1 MTFMGKRIL
10 GLDIQNKALAAVLV
24 NSGFKESRVE
34 AFTHIPFPETED
46 GENGLPAA
54 LDALIEEMPVSDAV
68 CIVSVPADQ
77 VSFRN
82 LKVPF
87 RQEKKIRQ
95 ILTFELEPTLPF
107 PIDDVVV
114 DFHAL
119 KLDGQGDQT
128 DLIAAVCKT
137 DSLRSIL
144 EMLAARRIQPEIVT
158 VSGFPSALCLSRLG
172 QLPESA
178 LVVDVRS
185 DSSTIFVMKSAQLSM
200 VRTLPADRAY
210 DSRIDML
217 GQNIQRTLYALEE
230 ISSHPFRPEKI
241 FVTGPALGENGIV
254 TALTRLLDVPITRI
268 DLINDIDTRLKAIP
282 SESWKPYQM
291 NNALALTLVEVIG
304 IKGLNFRQGPFAIKK
319 RWTEYRKNIITS
331 AILVAALLLIWL
343 ASASVDYFYKKN
355 QLNTLNDQI
364 TDVFQTTFPDVK
376 KIVDPLQQM
385 RVSIDELKKISLFP
399 TDGKNTVLAI
409 DVLNDISR
417 SVPADIDAKFTR
429 TVIGEDNVV
438 INGDSDTFN
447 SVDAIKSRLEQS
459 GMFQSVTIVSTTKED
474 ASNRIKFRLKL
485 TY

>member
-1 MTFMGKRIL
+1 MGKRIL

-34 AFTHIPFPETED
+34 AFTHIPFPDTEEGD
-46 GENGLPAA
+46 SGLSAA
-54 LDALIEEMPVSDAV
+54 LDAMVEEMPVADCV
-68 CIVSVPADQ
+68 CIVSVPADH
-77 VSFRN
+77 VAFRN

-87 RQEKKIRQ
+87 KQEKKIRQ
-95 ILTFELEPTLPF
+95 ILKFELEPTLPF

-119 KLDGQGDQT
+119 KLDGQGEQT
-128 DLIAAVCKT
+128 DLIAAACNASGLKT
-137 DSLRSIL
+137 IL
-144 EMLAARRIQPEIVT
+144 DLLAARRIRPEIVT
-158 VSGFPSALCLSRLG
+158 VSGFPSVLCLSRLG
-172 QLPESA
+172 NIPESA
-178 LVVDVRS
+178 LVVDVRG
-185 DSSTIFVMKSAQLSM
+185 DSSTIFVMNSGQLSM
-200 VRTLPADRAY
+200 VRTLPTDRAY
-210 DSRIDML
+210 ESRTDML

-230 ISSHPFRPEKI
+230 ISNRPYRPEQI

-268 DLINDIDTRLKAIP
+268 DLIKDIDTRIKATP

-291 NNALALTLVEVIG
+291 NNALALTLIEVIG

-331 AILVAALLLIWL
+331 GILAAALLVVWL
-343 ASASVDYFYKKN
+343 TAVSIEYFYKKN
-355 QLNTLNDQI
+355 QLDKLNDQI
-364 TDVFQTTFPDVK
+364 REIFQTTFPDVK

-385 RVSIDELKKISLFP
+385 RVSIDELRKISVYP
-399 TDGKNTVLAI
+399 TDGKNTVLVI
-409 DVLNDISR
+409 DVLNDISK
-417 SVPADIDAKFTR
+417 SIPENIDAKFTR

-447 SVDAIKSRLEQS
+447 SVDTIKNRLEQNKI
-459 GMFQSVTIVSTTKED
+459 FQSVTIVSTTKED
-474 ASNRIKFRLKL
+474 ASNRIKFRLKI

>member
-1 MTFMGKRIL
+1 MGKRIL

-34 AFTHIPFPETED
+34 AFTHIPFPDTEEGD
-46 GENGLPAA
+46 NGLSAA
-54 LDALIEEMPVSDAV
+54 LDALVEEMPVADCV
-68 CIVSVPADQ
+68 CIVSVPADH
-77 VSFRN
+77 VAFRN

-87 RQEKKIRQ
+87 KQEKKIRQ
-95 ILTFELEPTLPF
+95 ILKFELEPTLPF

-119 KLDGQGDQT
+119 KLDGQGEQT
-128 DLIAAVCKT
+128 DLIAAACNASGLKT
-137 DSLRSIL
+137 IL
-144 EMLAARRIQPEIVT
+144 DLLAARRIQPEIVT
-158 VSGFPSALCLSRLG
+158 VSGFPSVLCLSRLG
-172 QLPESA
+172 NIPESA
-178 LVVDVRS
+178 LVVDVRG
-185 DSSTIFVMKSAQLSM
+185 DSSTIFVMNSGQLSM

-210 DSRIDML
+210 ESRTDML

-230 ISSHPFRPEKI
+230 ISSRPFRPEQI

-268 DLINDIDTRLKAIP
+268 DLIKDIDTRIKATP

-291 NNALALTLVEVIG
+291 NNALALTLIEVIG

-331 AILVAALLLIWL
+331 GILAAALLVVWL
-343 ASASVDYFYKKN
+343 TAVSIEYFYKKN
-355 QLNTLNDQI
+355 QLDKLNGQI
-364 TDVFQTTFPDVK
+364 REIFQTTFPDVK

-385 RVSIDELKKISLFP
+385 RVSIDELRKISLYP
-399 TDGKNTVLAI
+399 TDGKNTVLVI
-409 DVLNDISR
+409 DVLNDISK
-417 SVPADIDAKFTR
+417 SIPENIDAKFTR

-447 SVDAIKSRLEQS
+447 SVDTIKNRLEQNKI
-459 GMFQSVTIVSTTKED
+459 FQSVTIVSTTKED
-474 ASNRIKFRLKL
+474 ASNRIKFRLKI

>member
-1 MTFMGKRIL
+1 MGKRIL

-34 AFTHIPFPETED
+34 AFTHIPFPDTEE

-54 LDALIEEMPVSDAV
+54 LDALVEEMPVTDAV

-87 RQEKKIRQ
+87 KQEKKIRQ
-95 ILTFELEPTLPF
+95 ILNFELEPTLPF

-119 KLDGQGDQT
+119 KLDGQGEQT
-128 DLIAAVCKT
+128 DLIAAACNA
-137 DSLRSIL
+137 SGLRSIL
-144 EMLAARRIQPEIVT
+144 DLLAARQIQPEIVT

-172 QLPESA
+172 HLPQSA
-178 LVVDVRS
+178 LVVDVRG
-185 DSSTIFVMKSAQLSM
+185 DSSTIFVMNSAQLSM

-210 DSRIDML
+210 DSRTDML

-230 ISSHPFRPEKI
+230 IGNRPFRPEHI
-241 FVTGPALGENGIV
+241 YVTGPALGENGIV

-291 NNALALTLVEVIG
+291 NNALALALVEVIG

-331 AILVAALLLIWL
+331 GIMVAVLLLVWL
-343 ASASVDYFYKKN
+343 ASVSVDYYFMKN
-355 QLNTLNDQI
+355 RLNTLNDQTKEI
-364 TDVFQTTFPDVK
+364 FQATFPDVK

-385 RVSIDELKKISLFP
+385 RVSIDELNKISLYS
-399 TDGKNTVLAI
+399 TDGKKTSMVI
-409 DVLNDISR
+409 DVLNNISK

-447 SVDAIKSRLEQS
+447 SVDTIKSRLEENET
-459 GMFQSVTIVSTTKED
+459 FQSVTIVSTTKED

>member
-34 AFTHIPFPETED
+34 AFTHIPFPETEE

-95 ILTFELEPTLPF
+95 ILNFELEPTLPF
-107 PIDDVVV
+107 PIDEVVV

-128 DLIAAVCKT
+128 DLIAAACKA
-137 DSLRSIL
+137 DGLRSIL

-185 DSSTIFVMKSAQLSM
+185 DSSTIFVMISAQLSM

-230 ISSHPFRPEKI
+230 IGSRPFRPEKI

-254 TALTRLLDVPITRI
+254 TALTRLLDVPISRI

-331 AILVAALLLIWL
+331 ANIGGRPAFGMAGLGIGRL
-343 ASASVDYFYKKN
+343 F
-355 QLNTLNDQI
+355 
-364 TDVFQTTFPDVK
+364 
-376 KIVDPLQQM
+376 LQ
-385 RVSIDELKKISLFP
+385 
-399 TDGKNTVLAI
+399 
-409 DVLNDISR
+409 
-417 SVPADIDAKFTR
+417 
-429 TVIGEDNVV
+429 
-438 INGDSDTFN
+438 
-447 SVDAIKSRLEQS
+447 
-459 GMFQSVTIVSTTKED
+459 
-474 ASNRIKFRLKL
+474 
-485 TY
+485 